1 MNNIMCYTE
10 ACLNLNFEALHKLM
24 FNETVCLEVFA
35 ALSNWLNT
43 STSRGHFISRTS
55 LAALMRHVLSCC
67 VKPVFSTALLC
78 PCLPGLQKYH
88 VSHPATETQ
97 QQPQMDWSFRKPCLW
112 DCLLE
117 LKTWLVWQLCNI
129 AHVSARGLVADKQAD
144 NTCFSSWLQVFTVIL
159 AEYFWVSYQR

>member
-35 ALSNWLNT
+35 ALSNWLNA

-78 PCLPGLQKYH
+78 PCLPGLQKYRL
-88 VSHPATETQ
+88 TLQ
-97 QQPQMDWSFRKPCLW
+97 QKHNSSLKWIDH
-112 DCLLE
+112 LE
-117 LKTWLVWQLCNI
+117 NLVY
-129 AHVSARGLVADKQAD
+129 G
-144 NTCFSSWLQVFTVIL
+144 TVYL
-159 AEYFWVSYQR
+159 S